1 MTQEDRKLLLTDLYA
16 RLPYRIKFKDENEEC
31 IREIHYI
38 RDEDIYI
45 REYRNLPYWIDTIKP
60 YLRSLSSMTEEEK
73 SKFLDLRYKINLGI
87 NIDLSIYRYLIFLYS
102 HHIDIDNR
110 LLHRGLALEAP
121 KDMYNIK

>member
-16 RLPYRIKFKDENEEC
+16 RLPYRIKFKDDNEEC

-38 RDEDIYI
+38 RDEDVYI

-60 YLRSLSSMTEEEK
+60 YLRPLSSMTEEEK
-73 SKFLDLRYKINLGI
+73 NKFLDLRYKINLGI

-110 LLHRGLALEAP
+110 LLNKGLALEAP